1 MPASS
6 AMYPSFS
13 DFRNTPVSSPSVKSS
28 HSVHSSMLSPT
39 SPYSGHLG
47 VDEVS
52 ALRLET
58 FAPYRE
64 RIRTAKMMLTWARSG
79 ERVYHWPCHLDNQLY
94 ADYELPDAFRSLHIE
109 HPQCPCA
116 TQETDPEVNH
126 PYEIW
131 VVQSGRYKGKVAA
144 ACAQKY
150 QACGSWFCLTDLIK
164 ENPDLPAEVYELR
177 PEGDVGP
184 GLPHFDRYGLL
195 RLVHATPT
203 SRSGISTSSP
213 ISPPP
218 PYQFNRGRRGGFSGV
233 TKTAKKDSGINKT
246 LQRHP
251 ASVDDPFV
259 VSPSRSTS
267 PSTPGSSSFSLPNV
281 SEAQSHSSLSM
292 FTLPQLPLP
301 SEAFFHSSDLPLSK
315 GPIVPD
321 SSRMPPSNQLAMT
334 HGSISTRSHPQ
345 SPTMSD
351 YSGSIPTTPRSRH
364 NLHERVTIMP
374 GDRMFGDTSCLW
386 EPPDPHLVAVYNR
399 HVPPLRGSELEDA
412 LAALRLNEG
421 VNSATFWRMFDM
433 CNCNQFFTKE
443 VLHYVHGP
451 QCPVWV
457 YGNNPAI

>member
-1 MPASS
+1 
-6 AMYPSFS
+6 
-13 DFRNTPVSSPSVKSS
+13 FRNTPVSSPSEAVKSS

-39 SPYSGHLG
+39 SPYSGHPG

-58 FAPYRE
+58 FPPYHE
-64 RIRTAKMMLTWARSG
+64 CIRTAEMMFTWARSG

-94 ADYELPDAFRSLHIE
+94 ADYELPDAFQSLHVE

-126 PYEIW
+126 PYKIW
-131 VVQSGRYKGKVAA
+131 VG
-144 ACAQKY
+144 
-150 QACGSWFCLTDLIK
+150 CGSWMCLTDLIK
-164 ENPDLPAEVYELR
+164 ENPNLPAEVYELR

-184 GLPHFDRYGLL
+184 GLPHFDRYCLL
-195 RLVHATPT
+195 CPVHATPT
-203 SRSGISTSSP
+203 SCSGVSTSSP
-213 ISPPP
+213 ISAPP
-218 PYQFNRGRRGGFSGV
+218 PYQFNQRRRRGFSGV

-246 LQRHP
+246 LQHHP

-259 VSPSRSTS
+259 VSPGRSTS
-267 PSTPGSSSFSLPNV
+267 PSTPGTSLFSLPNV
-281 SEAQSHSSLSM
+281 SEAQSHSSSSM

-321 SSRMPPSNQLAMT
+321 SSRMPLSNQLAMT
-334 HGSISTRSHPQ
+334 HGYQLTAICLA
-345 SPTMSD
+345 TMRD
-351 YSGSIPTTPRSRH
+351 YSGSIPATPRSRH
-364 NLHERVTIMP
+364 NLHERVTIIP
-374 GDRMFGDTSCLW
+374 GDCMFSDTSCLW
-386 EPPDPHLVAVYNR
+386 EPPDPHLVAVYNG

-412 LAALRLNEG
+412 LAALRSNKG
-421 VNSATFWRMFDM
+421 VDSATFWRMFDM

-443 VLHYVHGP
+443 VLHYVHGL
-451 QCPVWV
+451 QCPVWG

>member
-6 AMYPSFS
+6 AMYPSLS
-13 DFRNTPVSSPSVKSS
+13 DFWNTPVSSPSGAVKSS

-39 SPYSGHLG
+39 SPYSGHPG

-52 ALRLET
+52 ALWLGM
-58 FAPYRE
+58 FAPYHE
-64 RIRTAKMMLTWARSG
+64 GIRTAKMMLTWARSG
-79 ERVYHWPCHLDNQLY
+79 ERVYHWSIIL
-94 ADYELPDAFRSLHIE
+94 
-109 HPQCPCA
+109 
-116 TQETDPEVNH
+116 
-126 PYEIW
+126 YEIW
-131 VVQSGRYKGKVAA
+131 VIQSGRYKGKVAA

-150 QACGSWFCLTDLIK
+150 QGCGSWICLTDLIK

-177 PEGDVGP
+177 PDSDVGP

-195 RLVHATPT
+195 RPVHATPT

-213 ISPPP
+213 ISPPL

-259 VSPSRSTS
+259 VGPSHSTS
-267 PSTPGSSSFSLPNV
+267 PSTPGSSSFSLLNV
-281 SEAQSHSSLSM
+281 SEAQSHSSSSM
-292 FTLPQLPLP
+292 FTLLQVPLP

-315 GPIVPD
+315 GPIVLD
-321 SSRMPPSNQLAMT
+321 SSKMPSSNHT
-334 HGSISTRSHPQ
+334 GSHPQ
-345 SPTMSD
+345 SHND

-364 NLHERVTIMP
+364 NLHESVTIMP
-374 GDRMFGDTSCLW
+374 GVDST
-386 EPPDPHLVAVYNR
+386 
-399 HVPPLRGSELEDA
+399 
-412 LAALRLNEG
+412 
-421 VNSATFWRMFDM
+421 TFWRMFDM
-433 CNCNQFFTKE
+433 CNRNQFFTKE

-457 YGNNPAI
+457 YSNNPAI

>member
-13 DFRNTPVSSPSVKSS
+13 DFRKTPVSSPSGAVKSS
-28 HSVHSSMLSPT
+28 PSVHSSMLSPT
-39 SPYSGHLG
+39 SPYSGHPG

-52 ALRLET
+52 ALWLEM

-64 RIRTAKMMLTWARSG
+64 RICTVKMMLTWARSS

-94 ADYELPDAFRSLHIE
+94 ADYELPDAFQSLHIE

-131 VVQSGRYKGKVAA
+131 VVQSGRYKG
-144 ACAQKY
+144 
-150 QACGSWFCLTDLIK
+150 CGSWICLTDLIK

-195 RLVHATPT
+195 HPVHATPT
-203 SRSGISTSSP
+203 SRSGVSTSIP

-246 LQRHP
+246 LQHHP
-251 ASVDDPFV
+251 ASVGNPFV
-259 VSPSRSTS
+259 
-267 PSTPGSSSFSLPNV
+267 
-281 SEAQSHSSLSM
+281 
-292 FTLPQLPLP
+292 LPLP

-321 SSRMPPSNQLAMT
+321 SSRMPLSNQLAMT
-334 HGSISTRSHPQ
+334 HRSISTGSHPQ

-364 NLHERVTIMP
+364 NLRERVTIMP
-374 GDRMFGDTSCLW
+374 GDRMFSDTSCLW
-386 EPPDPHLVAVYNR
+386 ELPDPHLVAVYNR
-399 HVPPLRGSELEDA
+399 HVPPLHGSELEDA
-412 LAALRLNEG
+412 LAALCSNEG
-421 VNSATFWRMFDM
+421 VDSATFWRMFDM